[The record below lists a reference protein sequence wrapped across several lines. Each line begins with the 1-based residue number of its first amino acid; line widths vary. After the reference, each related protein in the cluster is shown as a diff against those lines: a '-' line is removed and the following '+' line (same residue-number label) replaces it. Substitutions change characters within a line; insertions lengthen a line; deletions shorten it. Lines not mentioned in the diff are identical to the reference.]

1 LEIECFAMAFRL
13 LPGCA
18 FFRDKSEQNCS
29 ALAHPFVRPAP
40 GFSGAQPQCC
50 AADCGLNAPLT
61 AEQLKTLIQLQEPIR

>member
-18 FFRDKSEQNCS
+18 FFPDKSEQNCS
-29 ALAHPFVRPAP
+29 ALAPLRTI
-40 GFSGAQPQCC
+40 GAAILGRAAQCC
-50 AADCGLNAPLT
+50 AVDCGLNAPLT